1 MNDTLTWLGD
11 AFTALQATVFEAVAP
26 WLYQWGLGHL
36 LEDGYT
42 ATGWL
47 MLGLLQLAVLL
58 LVIGPLERLKPVEP
72 VTDRHAVRVDMAYT
86 LIHRLGLF
94 RLGLFFLLEPLFNQV
109 LGSLRAWGWQTWHLD
124 QFWPGVTDLPLVSF
138 VIYLLAFDFIAYWTH
153 RGQHRIGWWWQLHA
167 LHHSQRQMT
176 MWSDNRNHFLDDLI
190 VDVILVLAA
199 QLIGVGPQQFMLLI
213 VLGQLSESLQH
224 ANLRLSF
231 GRWGERL
238 WVSPRFHRS
247 HHSVADGDHNF
258 GVLLPWWD
266 LMFGTARFEG
276 GFGPTGL
283 REQVEQRRDYGR
295 GLWAQQWLGL
305 KRMLGL
311 ERHRA

>member
-1 MNDTLTWLGD
+1 MTE
-11 AFTALQATVFEAVAP
+11 AITALLDGFLAAQAWLFEAVAP
-26 WLYQWGLGHL
+26 WLFELGLGHL
-36 LEDGYT
+36 LEDGYA

-47 MLGLLQLAVLL
+47 LLGLLQILVLL
-58 LVIGPLERLKPVEP
+58 LVIAPLERLKPVEP
-72 VTDRHAVRVDMAYT
+72 VTDPVAVRTDMAYT

-94 RLGLFFLLEPLFNQV
+94 RLALFFLLEPVFNSV
-109 LGSLRAWGWQTWHLD
+109 FGLLRAAGWQTFHLD
-124 QFWPGVTDLPLVSF
+124 QIWPGVSDHPLASF
-138 VIYLLAFDFIAYWTH
+138 LLYLLAFDLIAYWVH
-153 RGQHRIGWWWQLHA
+153 RGQHRWHWWWQLHA

-176 MWSDNRNHFLDDLI
+176 LWSDNRNHFLDDLI
-190 VDVILVLAA
+190 VDVVLVVAA

-213 VLGQLSESLQH
+213 VLTQLSESFQH
-224 ANLRLSF
+224 ANLRLGF

-247 HHSVADGDHNF
+247 HHSVEDGNHNF

-266 LMFGTARFEG
+266 LLFGTARFEG

-283 REQVEQRRDYGR
+283 RDQVEQQRDYGR

-305 KRMLGL
+305 KRLVGK
-311 ERHRA
+311 A